1 MAEATTAETLIGL
14 LRDVIRRGRELN
26 AHLARES
33 DGDLLTEP
41 LGALLLLVGAAEGS
55 RCNALADRM
64 RITPST
70 LSRHIAHAEELGY
83 LTRIPDPAD
92 RRATLPAL
100 TAAGEAILER
110 YRSRQREWLLH
121 SISDWTDDEVQQLVD
136 GLTHLK
142 ASFRD
147 RVSAL

>member
-1 MAEATTAETLIGL
+1 MAEANTAEVLIGL

-26 AHLARES
+26 GHLARES
-33 DGDLLTEP
+33 DGELLTEP
-41 LGALLLLVGAAEGS
+41 LGALLSLVSSTEGS

-70 LSRHIAHAEELGY
+70 LSRHITHAEELGY
-83 LTRIPDPAD
+83 LTRVPDPAD

-100 TAAGEAILER
+100 TDEGDAVLER
-110 YRSRQREWLLH
+110 YRSRQREWLLD
-121 SISDWTDDEVQQLVD
+121 SISDWTDEEVQQLVD

-142 ASFRD
+142 SSFRTK
-147 RVSAL
+147 VSAL